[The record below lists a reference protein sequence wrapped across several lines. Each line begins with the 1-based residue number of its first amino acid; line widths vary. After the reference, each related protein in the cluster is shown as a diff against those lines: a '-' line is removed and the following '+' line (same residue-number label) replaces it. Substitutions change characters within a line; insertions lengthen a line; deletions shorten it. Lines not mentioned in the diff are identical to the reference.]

1 MGKRRTA
8 ARESA
13 KEAMLAQ
20 QQAQD
25 SQPQSSTQ
33 AKPVES
39 SQPSAE
45 LIHTT
50 AADQTSTAV
59 AEPQKPCPEKRSDST
74 DDLEPT
80 FNETTN
86 RRNLRVSRSGR
97 FKERKRVRG
106 TLPQDDEEHTK
117 KSSAKDDTSAWD

>member
-1 MGKRRTA
+1 MAERSPWWRSFVGKRRTA

-33 AKPVES
+33 AKP
-39 SQPSAE
+39 SQN
-45 LIHTT
+45 H
-50 AADQTSTAV
+50 
-59 AEPQKPCPEKRSDST
+59 RSHAQRRGADST